1 MHLQATAIGATARD
15 TELTD
20 DDEGKTVVRG
30 DDTLGRIANVEH
42 GTAYVDP
49 DPSITDT
56 IMSKLG
62 WSDETERDETY
73 PLADESVVEVTS
85 DEVRVEKDL

>member
-1 MHLQATAIGATARD
+1 MT
-15 TELTD
+15 TD
-20 DDEGKTVVRG
+20 ITSDDEGKTVVRG
-30 DDTLGRIANVEH
+30 DDELGRIVNVEQ

-49 DPSITDT
+49 DPGITDT

-73 PLADESVVEVTS
+73 PLAEDSVVEITS
-85 DEVRVEKDL
+85 DEVRVTEDL

>member
-1 MHLQATAIGATARD
+1 MATEITQ
-15 TELTD
+15 E
-20 DDEGKTVVRG
+20 DEGKPVVREN
-30 DDTLGRIANVEH
+30 DTLGRIVNVEH

-49 DPSITDT
+49 DPGVTDT

-62 WSDETERDETY
+62 WSDETKRDETY

-85 DEVRVEKDL
+85 DEVRVESDH